1 MRFEPEKIFLE
12 FCKNVQICRHFGTPF
27 VLYYDVSSHIMTS
40 YDVLEGTRDFIN
52 RKTLRDLVGF
62 SVSEKLSSCKDIVIQ
77 SLLLIDLFC
86 VQLVKER

>member
-1 MRFEPEKIFLE
+1 
-12 FCKNVQICRHFGTPF
+12 
-27 VLYYDVSSHIMTS
+27 MTS

-86 VQLVKER
+86 VQLVKDR